1 MHTHHLPRVILGVCV
16 VMLALGAGAQTTK
29 DNTSQST
36 AASATSAPTRTPSI
50 AGAGQ
55 TPSGTTHKQHKQH
68 KHQKHQKHHA
78 VSHNRSHSHG
88 ATMAVASA
96 ASNGETTY
104 RAALRKCVEGPKA
117 RRDSCLDDAIA
128 RFGRP

>member
-16 VMLALGAGAQTTK
+16 VMLALSAGAQTTT
-29 DNTSQST
+29 DNASQST
-36 AASATSAPTRTPSI
+36 AASATSAPNKTPSI
-50 AGAGQ
+50 AGAGP
-55 TPSGTTHKQHKQH
+55 TPNGTTHKHHKHH

-88 ATMAVASA
+88 ATMAMASA

-104 RAALRKCVEGPKA
+104 RAALRKCVEGQKA
-117 RRDSCLDDAIA
+117 RRDSCLNDAIA
-128 RFGRP
+128 QFGHP

>member
-1 MHTHHLPRVILGVCV
+1 MHAHHLPRVILGVCV
-16 VMLALGAGAQTTK
+16 VMLALSGGAQTTS
-29 DNTSQST
+29 DNASQST
-36 AASATSAPTRTPSI
+36 AANATSAPTRTPSI
-50 AGAGQ
+50 AGAGP
-55 TPSGTTHKQHKQH
+55 TPNGTTHKHH

-96 ASNGETTY
+96 ASDGETTY

-117 RRDSCLDDAIA
+117 RRDSCLNDAIA
-128 RFGRP
+128 RFGHP

>member
-1 MHTHHLPRVILGVCV
+1 MHTHHLARVILGVCV
-16 VMLALGAGAQTTK
+16 VMLALGAGAQTTR

-36 AASATSAPTRTPSI
+36 AAGATSAPTRTPSI

-55 TPSGTTHKQHKQH
+55 TPSGTTHKQHK
-68 KHQKHQKHHA
+68 HQKHQKHHT
-78 VSHNRSHSHG
+78 VSHNRSHRHG

-117 RRDSCLDDAIA
+117 RHDSCLDDAIA

>member
-16 VMLALGAGAQTTK
+16 VMLALGAGAQTTR
-29 DNTSQST
+29 DNASQST
-36 AASATSAPTRTPSI
+36 AASATSAPTSTPSI

-55 TPSGTTHKQHKQH
+55 TPNGTTHKQH
-68 KHQKHQKHHA
+68 KHQKHHT

-117 RRDSCLDDAIA
+117 RSDSCLDDAIA